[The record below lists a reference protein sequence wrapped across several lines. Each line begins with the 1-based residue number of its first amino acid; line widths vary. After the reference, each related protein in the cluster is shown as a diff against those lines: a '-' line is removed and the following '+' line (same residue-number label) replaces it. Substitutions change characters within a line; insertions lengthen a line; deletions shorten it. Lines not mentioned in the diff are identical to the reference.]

1 VEIRVCNDGGRLTCP
16 VLRVK
21 NNDVIITNGIIDRLT
36 NSTLEWNDLLTN
48 CYIPESVIEYIDPD
62 EQNLSMIA
70 MKSKIDN
77 LSNFNYRYTHCE
89 IPSTSVFWRRVF
101 RLESNQSPRN
111 VYQTAM
117 MKQALGI
124 YSLNYDQRM
133 DKTAYAASV
142 SPYG

>member
-1 VEIRVCNDGGRLTCP
+1 VHDGGRLTCP

-21 NNDVIITNGIIDRLT
+21 NNDVIITNGIIDRPT

-77 LSNFNYRYTHCE
+77 LSSTLITDIRTARY
-89 IPSTSVFWRRVF
+89 PSTIFGILASYSVS
-101 RLESNQSPRN
+101 ESNQSPRN
-111 VYQTAM
+111 VYRPQ
-117 MKQALGI
+117 
-124 YSLNYDQRM
+124 
-133 DKTAYAASV
+133 
-142 SPYG
+142 

>member
-1 VEIRVCNDGGRLTCP
+1 
-16 VLRVK
+16 
-21 NNDVIITNGIIDRLT
+21 
-36 NSTLEWNDLLTN
+36 LTN

-89 IPSTSVFWRRVF
+89 IHEYHIRYSGVVYSVSGPTA
-101 RLESNQSPRN
+101 EN
-111 VYQTAM
+111 VYQTA

-124 YSLNYDQRM
+124 YSLNYDQR
-133 DKTAYAASV
+133 DKTAYVLSYPSRPMV
-142 SPYG
+142 DTH

>member
-1 VEIRVCNDGGRLTCP
+1 VCATTVGLTCP

-77 LSNFNYRYTHCE
+77 LSNFNYRYTHVRY
-89 IPSTSVFWRRVF
+89 PSTIFGILASCIPFPSPTSRRETCI
-101 RLESNQSPRN
+101 RPQ
-111 VYQTAM
+111 
-117 MKQALGI
+117 
-124 YSLNYDQRM
+124 
-133 DKTAYAASV
+133 
-142 SPYG
+142 